1 MTVNPGFSGQKFI
14 PGVLPK
20 IRRLRRMIDE
30 QNLDVLIQV
39 DGGVQLDTVGDLV
52 AAGADVF
59 VSGSGIFND
68 RPLAE
73 NVRRLKEL
81 MN

>member
-1 MTVNPGFSGQKFI
+1 
-14 PGVLPK
+14 
-20 IRRLRRMIDE
+20 
-30 QNLDVLIQV
+30 
-39 DGGVQLDTVGDLV
+39 VQLDTVGDLV

-68 RPLAE
+68 RSLAE